1 MNEKSFDIQEELKK
15 LPASPGVYLMH
26 DEQDHVI
33 YVGKAIKLRNR
44 VRQYFQSTSK
54 GPKIDQMVRHIR
66 RFEYIVTGSELEA
79 LALECNLIKEYHPK
93 YNTMLMDDKS
103 YPYIKVTVQEDFP
116 RVFLTRQLKKDQ
128 NRYFGPYTDVT
139 AARDA
144 LDLIMKLYRI
154 RRCKRSLPR
163 DIGKERACLQ
173 YDIKQCDAPC
183 QGLISKEEYR
193 EHVDQVLRF
202 LSGHYD
208 EIEKE
213 IRRKMGESAEAL
225 EYEKAAGYKQILD
238 HIESIAQTQ
247 RVISGRDEDRDILA
261 LAKNEKDAVV
271 QIFFIRGG
279 RLIGRDHYYLQIG
292 QAERS
297 GQIIS
302 DFIKQFYS
310 GTPYIPAA
318 VFLPEQVEDQEILEK
333 WLGDKRGHKVTLT
346 VPLKGEKARL
356 VKLAEDNARMILE
369 KDAGRLAN
377 EAKRTVG
384 AMEEIKQLLGL
395 QKLNRVEAYDISN
408 ISGFSSVG
416 SMVVFQDGKP
426 KNSDYRKFRI
436 KSVQGPDDYA
446 SLEEV
451 LRRRLTRGLKQAEG
465 QSVQGFSVL
474 PDLIMMDG
482 GKGQIGAALK
492 VMKDLGLSI
501 PISGMV
507 KDDRHHTRGLY
518 YNGELIPIS
527 SDSEGFKLITRIQDE
542 AHRFAITYHRS
553 LRGKKQVHSV
563 LDDIPLIGP
572 NRRKA
577 LMNHFADLQ
586 ALREAGEAEPAA
598 PPAMNAAAATEVYRF
613 FHSDSTQK
621 GD

>member
-213 IRRKMGESAEAL
+213 IRRKMEESAETL

-465 QSVQGFSVL
+465 QSVQGF
-474 PDLIMMDG
+474 
-482 GKGQIGAALK
+482 
-492 VMKDLGLSI
+492 
-501 PISGMV
+501 
-507 KDDRHHTRGLY
+507 
-518 YNGELIPIS
+518 
-527 SDSEGFKLITRIQDE
+527 
-542 AHRFAITYHRS
+542 
-553 LRGKKQVHSV
+553 
-563 LDDIPLIGP
+563 
-572 NRRKA
+572 
-577 LMNHFADLQ
+577 
-586 ALREAGEAEPAA
+586 
-598 PPAMNAAAATEVYRF
+598 
-613 FHSDSTQK
+613 
-621 GD
+621 